1 MEQIASLTKLQ
12 ECLNRVRE
20 SADYVH
26 LQDLI
31 TELHFSYEI
40 YRFKK
45 EINEPQDLETLVNV
59 AYYLIG
65 AFTNPIRRNSI
76 APSTIEDGLSIS
88 ALVFELLG
96 RYANVKNDNNAKD
109 EFNLSAAIAYSLSKY
124 QANSAVLAK
133 TLFDEKKC
141 TNAYSISQ
149 IGKNSIFALLG
160 RKYFWLQKN
169 STQLLKNVNFD
180 TQIVSAETND
190 LSSASAEN
198 SFWVLIVYSSVL
210 LSRYLIHGDEKQAS
224 ESISILEKAKI
235 LAARHD
241 LLEEHWLAARLLD
254 CENKTIAQSTW
265 KVLRKHSF
273 SEQYISTL
281 TRFPHNSVHELWD
294 SQLKA
299 LENVDFDG
307 SGKEVSLFSEQ
318 VSRALVSMPTSAG
331 KTLLAE
337 FAIIKILEN
346 YKGAKCVYIAPSRAL
361 VDEIEEKLHRRFRFL
376 DYKVANVIGGFELG
390 ESERKAIELDSAD
403 VLVLTPEKLDY
414 IFHKREEFTNHIKL
428 FIFDE
433 AHKIGDTGGRG
444 WFLETLIAWLL
455 LKPNLAQA
463 KFIFMSAVISGNQQT
478 DLRMW
483 IGQQKL
489 ASFLSNE
496 WSPSRQLIGVL
507 SYLDL
512 EKSLGTEMVTKKTR
526 RGGLKK
532 TIVVSVNKFEV
543 EQTANLQMRY
553 KIAPFQR
560 VIPGL
565 YKMIFFRIV
574 NNSDGTRKNKGHETW
589 YDRSMHMVKLLSVD
603 QTPPDSTLVYFQQ
616 KVDLIRFCKRASDF
630 FSPIDDPNIDRLI
643 QYITK
648 RLGKNFPINDSLPYG
663 IAFHH
668 GDLPQDVRIEI
679 ENAYKNKTIKVLAC
693 TTTLAEGVNLSVK
706 TFVLGYPK
714 TNGKNEH
721 WLSVQDFKNIIGRAG
736 RALVETEGTIIVI
749 RHPDFGQ
756 KDRENLGSLV
766 EMNDEDLQIQSD
778 MERLDTNGKS
788 VSEQLESF
796 SLALIESQIEAQQQ
810 IQDDIEKLLNLLNR
824 LQVFVFS
831 LYEDNLIDDSTDK
844 AIQKAL
850 SSTFL
855 YSRANSSAKIKENV
869 AKASLNFLNTCS
881 KLDSSRLRI
890 FNSSGLGFYSNLFL
904 ENLCKKLFER
914 TKEFSSSRDLSIAK
928 VIEAQDI
935 IDIYTNITEAKPK
948 HSEFWSNFEF
958 ISALDHY
965 SILLDWISGT
975 DFDVIREKYFKE
987 SGDISIQTQLC
998 QSYIAKQFTYKLPW
1012 VFASVH
1018 THLEA
1023 YEATSLIKT
1032 WFDTLP
1038 AQIKYGVDTPEAV
1051 YFSANGIHSRFL
1063 ARRLSQIY
1071 RAQNTDFD
1079 SDNFEA
1085 IESWFLS
1092 LSPFFLREQAAD
1104 LPELAIRQ
1112 AIKRINAIRRPTRH
1126 LQSDGRIYFNI
1137 AGWQHYQGESTI
1149 GDLFDLVSNPEKSE
1163 LQLEHDVENEY
1174 DEFAVAIYFE
1184 TVKLGYVPRA
1194 YNEEIAN
1201 FLALGTP
1208 LIVKINTINNIKSP
1222 TGHRNVEVIVTLA

>member
-1 MEQIASLTKLQ
+1 MEQIASLNKLQ

-20 SADYVH
+20 SGDYVH

-31 TELHFSYEI
+31 TELHFSYEV

-45 EINEPQDLETLVNV
+45 ELNEPQDLETLVNV

-65 AFTNPIRRNSI
+65 AFTNPIHRNSI
-76 APSTIEDGLSIS
+76 TPSTIEDGLSIS
-88 ALVFELLG
+88 GLVFELLG
-96 RYANVKNDNNAKD
+96 RYANVKNDNNASD
-109 EFNLSAAIAYSLSKY
+109 EFNLNAAIAYSLSKY
-124 QANSAVLAK
+124 QSNSAVLAK
-133 TLFDEKKC
+133 TLFDEKKFS
-141 TNAYSISQ
+141 NDHSIAQ
-149 IGKNSIFALLG
+149 IGKNCIFALLG

-169 STQLLKNVNFD
+169 SAQLLKSVNFD
-180 TQIVSAETND
+180 IQIVSTETDD
-190 LSSASAEN
+190 LYSHNAEN
-198 SFWVLIVYSSVL
+198 LFWALVVYATIL
-210 LSRYLIHGDEKQAS
+210 LSRYLIQGDEKQAL

-235 LAARHD
+235 LAARQD

-254 CENKTIAQSTW
+254 CENKTFVQSTW
-265 KVLRKHSF
+265 KVLRKHNF

-281 TRFPHNSVHELWD
+281 TRFPQNAVHELWD

-318 VSRALVSMPTSAG
+318 VSRALISMPTSAG
-331 KTLLAE
+331 KTLIAE
-337 FAIIKILEN
+337 LAIIKTLEN
-346 YKGAKCVYIAPSRAL
+346 HKGAKCVYIAPSRAL

-376 DYKVANVIGGFELG
+376 GYQVANVIGGFELG
-390 ESERKAIELDSAD
+390 ENERKAMELDSAD

-433 AHKIGDTGGRG
+433 AHKIGDSGGRG

-455 LKPNLAQA
+455 IKPNLAQA

-507 SYLDL
+507 SYQ
-512 EKSLGTEMVTKKTR
+512 ESTKSLGTETITKKTR
-526 RGGLKK
+526 KGGLKR
-532 TIVVSVNKFEV
+532 TIDVSVNKFEV
-543 EQTANLQMRY
+543 EQTANLQIRY
-553 KIAPFQR
+553 KIAPFQKA
-560 VIPGL
+560 IPNL
-565 YKMIFFRIV
+565 YKLIFSRVV
-574 NNSDGTRKNKGHETW
+574 NNSDGTRKNEGHETW
-589 YDRSMHMVKLLSVD
+589 YDRSMHMVKLLSVG
-603 QTPPDSTLVYFQQ
+603 QTPSDSTLVYFQQ
-616 KVDLIRFCKRASDF
+616 KVDLVRFCKRAPNF
-630 FSPIDDPNIDRLI
+630 FSPINDPNIERLI

-648 RLGKNFPINDSLPYG
+648 RLGANFPINDSLPYG

-714 TNGKNEH
+714 TNGENEH

-756 KDRENLGSLV
+756 KDRESLDSLV

-788 VSEQLESF
+788 ISEQLELF
-796 SLALIESQIEAQQQ
+796 SLALIERQIETQQQ
-810 IQDDIEKLLNLLNR
+810 IQDDIEKLLNR

-831 LYEDNLIDDSTDK
+831 LYEDSLIDETTDK
-844 AIQKAL
+844 AITKAL

-855 YSRANSSAKIKENV
+855 YSQPNSSAKIKENV
-869 AKASLNFLNTCS
+869 AKAGLNFLNTCS
-881 KLDSSRLRI
+881 KLGSSRLRI
-890 FNSSGLGFYSNLFL
+890 FNSSGLGFYSNVFL

-914 TKEFSSSRDLSIAK
+914 TKEFSSGRDLSIAK
-928 VIEAQDI
+928 VIEPQDI
-935 IDIYTNITEAKPK
+935 IDIYVNINEAKPK

-958 ISALDHY
+958 VSALDHY
-965 SILLDWISGT
+965 SILLDWIIGT
-975 DFDVIREKYFKE
+975 DFDVIRERYFKK

-1012 VFASVH
+1012 VFASIH

-1063 ARRLSQIY
+1063 ARRLSEIY
-1071 RAQNTDFD
+1071 RLQNTDFD
-1079 SDNFEA
+1079 TDNFEA

-1137 AGWQHYQGESTI
+1137 AGWQHYQGETNLGMLI
-1149 GDLFDLVSNPEKSE
+1149 DLLSGQEKPN
-1163 LQLEHDVENEY
+1163 LQLEHDFENEY
-1174 DEFAVAIYFE
+1174 DEFAIAIYFE
-1184 TVKLGYVPRA
+1184 TIKLGYVPRA

-1201 FLALGTP
+1201 FLALGTS
-1208 LIVKINTINNIKSP
+1208 LNVKLNTISNIKSP
-1222 TGHRNVEVIVTLA
+1222 TGYRNVEVIVTLA